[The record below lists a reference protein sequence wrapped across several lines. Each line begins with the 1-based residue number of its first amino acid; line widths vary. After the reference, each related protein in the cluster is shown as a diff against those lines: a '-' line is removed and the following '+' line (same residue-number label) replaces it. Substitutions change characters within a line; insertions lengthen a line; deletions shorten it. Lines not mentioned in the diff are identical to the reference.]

1 MDNET
6 LKLLATLQK
15 ILYDVITILHNKD
28 NSDKPFE
35 IGCKCKNAVSQLKLN
50 QMLSAVFDNI
60 PNLFV
65 KSKETEDDK
74 YIVCVSREFP
84 NKSTLELEENL

>member
-6 LKLLATLQK
+6 LRLLATLQK

-35 IGCKCKNAVSQLKLN
+35 IGCKCKNEEAQLKLY
-50 QMLSAVFDNI
+50 QMLLAVFVNI
-60 PNLFV
+60 PNIYT
-65 KSKETEDDK
+65 KMKETEDDK

-84 NKSTLELEENL
+84 NKSTLQLEENL